1 MQYWEEEI
9 QKISS
14 QIEKML
20 PGGGLDTGDR
30 LGDIFRLLL
39 QGKVWEV
46 LRILFHDMKGMIMNE
61 AGGMV
66 QLVVLLLGIGLIAA
80 LLFHFTEL
88 FENRQIADI
97 GFYFVYL
104 FLVLI
109 LIGIFEVIMET
120 GETLVEHI
128 LLFLKLFMP
137 LYFMA
142 VGAASG
148 VTTALLGY
156 QLVLLLIFGVEM
168 IFAGVLMPMVKV
180 YLFLVLMNGLWMEE
194 RLHML
199 LELLKRCIGYL
210 LKLLIAVIT
219 GVNVVQSLITPVI
232 DSVQLTALQKSI
244 AAIPGIG
251 TLGSS
256 VAEMMAGSAILI
268 KNSVGVMAVLLLF
281 LICAVPVVKIWLL
294 SMTLKLGAA
303 LCNIVSDRRITSCMD
318 QVGEGGLLMF
328 RTVAA
333 ACGLFFI
340 TIAIASIS
348 TNRGF

>member
-1 MQYWEEEI
+1 MYQWEEEI
-9 QKISS
+9 QRISS
-14 QIEKML
+14 QIEKLL
-20 PGGGLDTGDR
+20 PGESVAGDQ
-30 LGDIFRLLL
+30 LTDVFQLLL
-39 QGKVWEV
+39 QGKVLDV
-46 LRILFHDMKGMIMNE
+46 LQLIFRDMKEMLINE
-61 AGGMV
+61 AGGMI

-80 LLFHFTEL
+80 LLLHFSDL

-120 GETLVEHI
+120 GEVLVEHI
-128 LLFLKLFMP
+128 LLFMKLFMP
-137 LYFMA
+137 LYFLA
-142 VGAASG
+142 VGSSSG

-156 QLVLLLIFGVEM
+156 QFVLLLICGVEM
-168 IFAGVLMPMVKV
+168 AFAGILMPLIRA

-210 LKLLIAVIT
+210 LKLLMAVIT
-219 GVNVVQSLITPVI
+219 GINVVQSLITPVI
-232 DSVQLTALQKSI
+232 DSVQMTAVQKSI

-251 TLGSS
+251 AMGSS
-256 VAEMMAGSAILI
+256 VAEMMVGSAVLI

-281 LICAVPVVKIWLL
+281 LICAVPVTKIWLL

-303 LCNIVSDRRITSCMD
+303 LCNIVSDRRVTSCMD
-318 QVGEGGLLMF
+318 QVGEGGLLVF
-328 RTVAA
+328 RTVSA

-340 TIAIASIS
+340 TIAIAAIS